1 MSCEADQTEGGLSK
15 WIDAAA
21 AVEQIFDGATIA
33 LAGSG
38 GGLLE
43 ADAVLAKLEQRFLET
58 GHPRDLTIVHA
69 LGIGDGKGSGL
80 GRFAHAGMVRRVIGG
95 HWSWSPA
102 MQRLAQENA
111 FEAYSLPAG
120 AISTLLREIGAGRPG
135 LITHVGLRTFVD
147 PRLDG
152 GKINAR
158 ATEDIV
164 ELVHLD
170 GREFLRYKPFRID
183 FAIVRGSSAD
193 DAGNVTLRHEPADLD
208 VYAAALAAHNSGGH
222 VIVQVKAR
230 RSDGYVP
237 ARLVRIP
244 GVLVNSLVETSEQ
257 VQCVVAD
264 YDPSLSGESL
274 CPVGEGFYE
283 APTGIRHIIASRA
296 AKELHAGQSA
306 NFGFG
311 IPGGIPG
318 LLAGEGRLGTFWG
331 SVEQGIHNG
340 AMLDGPMFGTARNA
354 DAILSSVDQFDFYS
368 GGGVDVTFLGMG
380 EMDGDG
386 NINVSKL
393 GATVV
398 GPGGFIDITQGARK
412 IVFCGAFEAKGLEVE
427 QKDGELRIVAAGS
440 VPKLVKR
447 VQHITFSGEQARIA
461 GQEVLYVTERA
472 VFRLEA
478 DGVRLI
484 EVAAGVDIQRDVL
497 DRMGFQPLV
506 DESLLR
512 GTATTEKAA

>member
-1 MSCEADQTEGGLSK
+1 MEGSLK
-15 WIDAAA
+15 NWMQAED

-33 LAGSG
+33 LASNG

-43 ADAVLAKLEQRFLET
+43 PDAVLAKLEQRFLET
-58 GHPRDLTIVHA
+58 GHPRDLTVVHA

-80 GRFAHAGMVRRVIGG
+80 GRFAHPGMVRRVIGG

-102 MQRLAQENA
+102 MQQMAKDNA
-111 FEAYSLPAG
+111 FEAYSFPAG

-135 LITHVGLRTFVD
+135 LVTHVGLRTFVD
-147 PRLDG
+147 PRIDG

-158 ATEDIV
+158 ATEDLV
-164 ELVHLD
+164 ELIELD
-170 GREFLRYKPFRID
+170 GREYLRYKPFKVD
-183 FAIVRGSSAD
+183 FAILRGSSAD
-193 DAGNVTLRHEPADLD
+193 AGGNVTLRREPADLD
-208 VYAAALAAHNSGGH
+208 VYAAALAAHNSGGR
-222 VIVQVKAR
+222 VIVQVKEREPA
-230 RSDGYVP
+230 GYVP

-244 GVLVNSLVETSEQ
+244 GILVDTLVETPAQ
-257 VQCVVAD
+257 AQCVVAD
-264 YDPSLSGESL
+264 YDPTLSGESL
-274 CPVGEGFYE
+274 GTIADGFYE
-283 APTGIRHIIASRA
+283 VPTGIRRIIAARA
-296 AKELHAGQSA
+296 AQELHEGQSA

-318 LLAGEGRLGTFWG
+318 LMAQQGRLGTFWG

-340 AMLDGPMFGTARNA
+340 AMLDGPMFGSARNA
-354 DAILSSVDQFDFYS
+354 EAILSSVDQFDFYS
-368 GGGVDVTFLGMG
+368 GGGVDISFLGMG

-412 IVFCGAFEAKGLEVE
+412 IVFCGTFEAKGLQVE
-427 QKDGELRIVAAGS
+427 QVGERLSILSPGS
-440 VPKLVKR
+440 VPKLVER

-472 VFRLEA
+472 VFHLEPA
-478 DGVRLI
+478 GVRLI
-484 EVAAGVDIQRDVL
+484 EVAPGIDVERDVL
-497 DRMGFQPLV
+497 ARMAFRPLV
-506 DESLLR
+506 DDALLLQAMQER
-512 GTATTEKAA
+512 VS

>member
-1 MSCEADQTEGGLSK
+1 MEDALNK
-15 WIDAAA
+15 WMEVAQ

-33 LAGSG
+33 LASNG
-38 GGLLE
+38 GGVLE
-43 ADAVLAKLEQRFLET
+43 PDAVLAKLEQRFLET
-58 GHPRDLTIVHA
+58 GHPRDLTVVHA

-80 GRFAHAGMVRRVIGG
+80 GRLAHPGMVKRVIGG
-95 HWSWSPA
+95 HWSWAPE
-102 MQRLAQENA
+102 MQRLAKDDA
-111 FEAYSLPAG
+111 IEAYSFPAG
-120 AISTLLREIGAGRPG
+120 VISTLLREIGAGRPG
-135 LITHVGLRTFVD
+135 LVTHVGLRTFVD
-147 PRLDG
+147 PRIDG

-158 ATEDIV
+158 ATEDLV
-164 ELVHLD
+164 ELIELE
-170 GREFLRYKPFRID
+170 GREYLRYKPFSVD

-193 DAGNVTLRHEPADLD
+193 GSGNVTLRHEPADLD
-208 VYAAALAAHNSGGH
+208 VYAAALAAHNSGGR
-222 VIVQVKAR
+222 VIVQVKERAP
-230 RSDGYVP
+230 DGYVP

-244 GVLVNSLVETSEQ
+244 GILVDTLVEMPGQ

-264 YDPSLSGESL
+264 CDPALSGEALS
-274 CPVGEGFYE
+274 PIGEGFYE
-283 APTGIRHIIASRA
+283 IPSGIRHIVASRA
-296 AKELHAGQSA
+296 AQELHEGQSA

-311 IPGGIPG
+311 IPGGIPA
-318 LLAGEGRLGTFWG
+318 LLAQQGRLGTFWG

-393 GATVV
+393 GASVV

-412 IVFCGAFEAKGLEVE
+412 IVFCGTFEAKGLQVE
-427 QKDGELRIVAAGS
+427 QVGARVNIVSPGS
-440 VPKLVKR
+440 VPKLVGR

-472 VFRLEA
+472 VFRLEPN
-478 DGVRLI
+478 GVRLI
-484 EVAAGVDIQRDVL
+484 EVAPGIDVEQDVL
-497 DRMGFQPLV
+497 ARMAFRPLV
-506 DESLLR
+506 DDALLKQAKHER
-512 GTATTEKAA
+512 AA

>member
-1 MSCEADQTEGGLSK
+1 MNKWMEAAD
-15 WIDAAA
+15 

-33 LAGSG
+33 LASNG
-38 GGLLE
+38 GGVLE
-43 ADAVLAKLEQRFLET
+43 PDAVLAKLEQRFLES
-58 GHPRDLTIVHA
+58 GHPRELTVVHA

-80 GRFAHAGMVRRVIGG
+80 GRLAHPGMVRRVIGG
-95 HWSWSPA
+95 HWSWAPG
-102 MQRLAQENA
+102 MQRLAKDEA
-111 FEAYSLPAG
+111 IEAYSFPAG
-120 AISTLLREIGAGRPG
+120 VISTLLREIGAGRPG
-135 LITHVGLRTFVD
+135 LVTHVGLRTFVD
-147 PRLDG
+147 PRIDG
-152 GKINAR
+152 GKINGR
-158 ATEDIV
+158 ATEDLV
-164 ELVHLD
+164 ELIELD
-170 GREFLRYKPFRID
+170 GREYLRYKPFKVD

-193 DAGNVTLRHEPADLD
+193 ERGNVTLRHEPADLD
-208 VYAAALAAHNSGGH
+208 VYSAALAAHNSGGR
-222 VIVQVKAR
+222 VIVQVKERAP
-230 RSDGYVP
+230 DGYVP

-244 GVLVNSLVETSEQ
+244 GILVNTLVETPGQ

-264 YDPSLSGESL
+264 DDPALSGEALSAI
-274 CPVGEGFYE
+274 GEGFYE
-283 APTGIRHIIASRA
+283 IPTGIRHIVAARA
-296 AKELHAGQSA
+296 AQELHEGQSA

-311 IPGGIPG
+311 IPGGIPAI
-318 LLAGEGRLGTFWG
+318 LAEQGRLGTFWG

-393 GATVV
+393 GASVV

-412 IVFCGAFEAKGLEVE
+412 IVFCGTFEAKGLQVE
-427 QKDGELRIVAAGS
+427 QVGARVSIVSPGS
-440 VPKLVKR
+440 VPKLVGR

-472 VFRLEA
+472 VFRLEP

-484 EVAAGVDIQRDVL
+484 EVAPGIDVERDVL
-497 DRMGFQPLV
+497 ARMTFRPLV
-506 DESLLR
+506 DEALLMQ
-512 GTATTEKAA
+512 AKQEKVA

>member
-1 MSCEADQTEGGLSK
+1 MDCAE
-15 WIDAAA
+15 
-21 AVEQIFDGATIA
+21 AVEAIFDGATIA

-43 ADAVLAKLEQRFLET
+43 PDAVLEKLEQRFLKT
-58 GHPRDLTIVHA
+58 GHPRDLTVVHA

-80 GRFAHAGMVRRVIGG
+80 GRFAHAGMVKRVIGG

-102 MQRLAQENA
+102 MQQMAKDDA
-111 FEAYSLPAG
+111 FEAYSFPAG

-147 PRLDG
+147 PRIDG

-158 ATEDIV
+158 ATEDLV
-164 ELVHLD
+164 ELIELD
-170 GREFLRYKPFRID
+170 GREYLRYKPFKVD

-193 DAGNVTLRHEPADLD
+193 ASGNVTLRREPADLD
-208 VYAAALAAHNSGGH
+208 TYAAALAAHNSGGH
-222 VIVQVKAR
+222 VIVQVKERAR
-230 RSDGYVP
+230 DGYVP

-244 GVLVNSLVETSEQ
+244 GILVDTLVEVPTQ
-257 VQCVVAD
+257 VQCVVSD
-264 YDPSLSGESL
+264 YDPALSGEVLS
-274 CPVGEGFYE
+274 PIDDGFYE
-283 APTGIRHIIASRA
+283 VPTGIRHIIAARA
-296 AKELHAGQSA
+296 ADELHEGQSA

-318 LLAGEGRLGTFWG
+318 ILATQGRLGTFWG

-354 DAILSSVDQFDFYS
+354 EAILSSVDQFDFYS
-368 GGGVDVTFLGMG
+368 GGGVDITFLGMG
-380 EMDGDG
+380 EMDGEG

-412 IVFCGAFEAKGLEVE
+412 IVFCGSFEAKGLQVE
-427 QKDGELRIVAAGS
+427 RVGDGVNIVKPGS
-440 VPKLVKR
+440 VGKLVER
-447 VQHITFSGEQARIA
+447 VQHITFSGAQARIA

-472 VFRLEA
+472 VFRLEPE
-478 DGVRLI
+478 GVRLI
-484 EVAAGVDIQRDVL
+484 EVARGVDLERDVL
-497 DRMGFQPLV
+497 ARMAFRPLV
-506 DESLLR
+506 DDALLQQSKR
-512 GTATTEKAA
+512 ETVA

>member
-1 MSCEADQTEGGLSK
+1 MEDVLNKWMEAAD
-15 WIDAAA
+15 

-33 LAGSG
+33 LASNG
-38 GGLLE
+38 GGVLE
-43 ADAVLAKLEQRFLET
+43 PDAVLAKLEQRFLET
-58 GHPRDLTIVHA
+58 GHPRDLTVVHA
-69 LGIGDGKGSGL
+69 LGIGDGQGSGL
-80 GRFAHAGMVRRVIGG
+80 GRLAHLGMVKRVIGG
-95 HWSWSPA
+95 HWSWAPE
-102 MQRLAQENA
+102 MQRLAREEA
-111 FEAYSLPAG
+111 IEAYSFPAG
-120 AISTLLREIGAGRPG
+120 VISTLLREIGAGRPG
-135 LITHVGLRTFVD
+135 LVTHVGLRTFVD

-158 ATEDIV
+158 ATEDLV
-164 ELVHLD
+164 ELIELD
-170 GREFLRYKPFRID
+170 GREYLRYKPFKVD

-193 DAGNVTLRHEPADLD
+193 ARGNVTLRHEPADLD
-208 VYAAALAAHNSGGH
+208 AYAAALAAHNSGGR
-222 VIVQVKAR
+222 VIVQVR
-230 RSDGYVP
+230 ERMPDGYVP

-244 GVLVNSLVETSEQ
+244 GILVNTLVETPEQ

-264 YDPSLSGESL
+264 YEPALSGEALS
-274 CPVGEGFYE
+274 PIGEGFYE
-283 APTGIRHIIASRA
+283 IPTGIRHIVAARA
-296 AKELHAGQSA
+296 ARELHEGLSA

-311 IPGGIPG
+311 IPGGIPAI
-318 LLAGEGRLGTFWG
+318 LAAQGRLGTFWG

-368 GGGVDVTFLGMG
+368 GGGVDITFLGMG

-412 IVFCGAFEAKGLEVE
+412 IVFCGTFEAKGLQVE
-427 QKDGELRIVAAGS
+427 QVGTRVNIVSPGS
-440 VPKLVKR
+440 VPKLVER
-447 VQHITFSGEQARIA
+447 VQHVTFSGEQARIA

-472 VFRLEA
+472 VFRLGP

-484 EVAAGVDIQRDVL
+484 EVAPGIDVERDVL
-497 DRMGFQPLV
+497 ARMAFRPLV
-506 DESLLR
+506 DEALLVQ
-512 GTATTEKAA
+512 AKQEKAA

>member
-1 MSCEADQTEGGLSK
+1 VEEVLNKWSKAADAV
-15 WIDAAA
+15 AA
-21 AVEQIFDGATIA
+21 IGDGATIA

-43 ADAVLAKLEQRFLET
+43 PDALLKALEQRFLES
-58 GHPRDLTIVHA
+58 GHPRELTVVHA

-80 GRFAHAGMVRRVIGG
+80 GRLAHVGMVKRVIGG

-102 MQRLAQENA
+102 MQQLAKENQI
-111 FEAYSLPAG
+111 EAYSFPAG

-135 LITHVGLRTFVD
+135 LVTHVGLRTFAD
-147 PRLDG
+147 PRIDG

-158 ATEDIV
+158 ATEELV
-164 ELVHLD
+164 ELMEID
-170 GREFLRYKPFRID
+170 GREYLRYKPFKVD

-193 DAGNVTLRHEPADLD
+193 NNGNVTLRREPADLD
-208 VYAAALAAHNSGGH
+208 TYAAALAAHNSGGH
-222 VIVQVKAR
+222 VIVQVKER
-230 RSDGYVP
+230 TLDGYVP
-237 ARLVRIP
+237 ARLVSIP
-244 GVLVNSLVETSEQ
+244 GILVDTLVEVPGQ
-257 VQCVVAD
+257 VQCAVSN
-264 YDPSLSGESL
+264 YDPSLSGETL
-274 CPVGEGFYE
+274 CSIEEGFYE
-283 APTGIRHIIASRA
+283 VPTGIRHIIAARA
-296 AKELHAGQSA
+296 AEELHEGQSA

-311 IPGGIPG
+311 IPGGIPAI
-318 LLAGEGRLGTFWG
+318 LAEQNRLGTFWG

-340 AMLDGPMFGTARNA
+340 AMLDGAMFGTARNA

-380 EMDGDG
+380 EMDGNG

-393 GATVV
+393 GTTVV

-412 IVFCGAFEAKGLEVE
+412 IIFCGTFEAKGLQVE
-427 QKDGELRIVAAGS
+427 RDGDGIKIISPGS
-440 VPKLVKR
+440 VAKLVEH

-478 DGVRLI
+478 DGVRLV
-484 EVAAGVDIQRDVL
+484 EVSPGVDVERDVL
-497 DRMGFQPLV
+497 ARMAFRPLV
-506 DESLLR
+506 DERLLNQ
-512 GTATTEKAA
+512 GKPEIAA

>member
-1 MSCEADQTEGGLSK
+1 MEDVLNKWMVAAD
-15 WIDAAA
+15 

-33 LAGSG
+33 LASNG
-38 GGLLE
+38 GGVLE
-43 ADAVLAKLEQRFLET
+43 PDAVLAKLEQRFLET
-58 GHPRDLTIVHA
+58 GHPRDLTVVHA
-69 LGIGDGKGSGL
+69 LGIGDGQGSGL
-80 GRFAHAGMVRRVIGG
+80 GRLAHRGMVKRVIGG
-95 HWSWSPA
+95 HWSWAPE
-102 MQRLAQENA
+102 MQRLAKDEA
-111 FEAYSLPAG
+111 IEAYSFPAG
-120 AISTLLREIGAGRPG
+120 VISTLLREIGAGRPG
-135 LITHVGLRTFVD
+135 LVTHVGLRTFVD
-147 PRLDG
+147 PRIDG

-158 ATEDIV
+158 ATEDLV
-164 ELVHLD
+164 ELIELD
-170 GREFLRYKPFRID
+170 GREYLRYKPFKVD

-193 DAGNVTLRHEPADLD
+193 ASGNVTLRHEPADLD
-208 VYAAALAAHNSGGH
+208 VYAAALAAHNSGGR
-222 VIVQVKAR
+222 VIVQVQERAPG
-230 RSDGYVP
+230 GYVP

-244 GVLVNSLVETSEQ
+244 GILVNTLVETPEQ

-264 YDPSLSGESL
+264 YDPALSGEALS
-274 CPVGEGFYE
+274 PIGEGFYE
-283 APTGIRHIIASRA
+283 IPTGIRHIVAARA
-296 AKELHAGQSA
+296 AQELHEGLSA

-311 IPGGIPG
+311 IPGGIPAI
-318 LLAGEGRLGTFWG
+318 LAAQGRLGSFWG

-412 IVFCGAFEAKGLEVE
+412 IVFCGTFEAKGLQVE
-427 QKDGELRIVAAGS
+427 QVGARVNIVSPGS
-440 VPKLVKR
+440 VPKLVER

-472 VFRLEA
+472 VFRLEPG
-478 DGVRLI
+478 GVRLI
-484 EVAAGVDIQRDVL
+484 EVAPGIDVERDVL
-497 DRMGFQPLV
+497 ARMAFRPLV
-506 DESLLR
+506 DEALLMQ
-512 GTATTEKAA
+512 AKQEKAA